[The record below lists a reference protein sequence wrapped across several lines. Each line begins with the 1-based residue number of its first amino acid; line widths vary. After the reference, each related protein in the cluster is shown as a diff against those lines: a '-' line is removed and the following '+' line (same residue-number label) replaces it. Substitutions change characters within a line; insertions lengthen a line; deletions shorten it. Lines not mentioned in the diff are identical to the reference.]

1 MSPFAALAVAL
12 GLTLALEL
20 PVAAAFR
27 LGKKGILVCLLVNLL
42 TNPLANV
49 LNALLTLY
57 AKLPSIPVVIAIE
70 AAVFVTEGFFYKRA
84 AEARLPYLVSLIA
97 NAVSFGL
104 GMIILK
110 YIF

>member
-1 MSPFAALAVAL
+1 MSPFVSLAVAL

-20 PVAAAFR
+20 PVAAAFG
-27 LGKKGILVCLLVNLL
+27 LKKRGLLVCVLVNVL

-49 LNALLTLY
+49 LYAVLTLY
-57 AKLPSIPVVIAIE
+57 AKLPVIPVIIAIE
-70 AAVFVTEGFFYKRA
+70 AAVFIVEGFFYKRA
-84 AEARLPYLVSLIA
+84 AEARLPYLVSLTA

-104 GMIILK
+104 GTVILK